1 MKKEKITIDDIAK
14 ELGCSKSTV
23 SRALSGKG
31 RIGDEMR
38 KKVLSCCEKNGY
50 KPNVI
55 AASLAK
61 SKTYNLGV
69 VIPADENINTIPFF
83 QNCLMG
89 VCEISNHLGYD
100 VVVITIDAQDI
111 SQLEGLVE
119 KKKVDAVILTRALV
133 DDHAVAYLRKQT
145 LPFILVGGSA
155 HADILKLDSPHV
167 EACRELTS
175 TLIEKG
181 IRKLALIGGNMQ
193 HVVSQKRYQGFE
205 EGFQKNGMSVQKNL
219 VYLNCNTNTAV
230 EQAVESA
237 LREGAECLLCM
248 DDRICMQVLPKLA
261 RERIVIPRNL
271 KVASMYD
278 SFFLQNYHPAVTSIH
293 FADKELGRE
302 ACRRIV
308 DKLEGRDQTEEV
320 SIGYHIVLRESTSI
334 RTY

>member
-133 DDHAVAYLRKQT
+133 DDHACRSLPGTDFYFDRKGNPET
-145 LPFILVGGSA
+145 C
-155 HADILKLDSPHV
+155 AD
-167 EACRELTS
+167 
-175 TLIEKG
+175 
-181 IRKLALIGGNMQ
+181 
-193 HVVSQKRYQGFE
+193 
-205 EGFQKNGMSVQKNL
+205 
-219 VYLNCNTNTAV
+219 
-230 EQAVESA
+230 
-237 LREGAECLLCM
+237 
-248 DDRICMQVLPKLA
+248 
-261 RERIVIPRNL
+261 
-271 KVASMYD
+271 
-278 SFFLQNYHPAVTSIH
+278 
-293 FADKELGRE
+293 
-302 ACRRIV
+302 RR
-308 DKLEGRDQTEEV
+308 
-320 SIGYHIVLRESTSI
+320 
-334 RTY
+334 